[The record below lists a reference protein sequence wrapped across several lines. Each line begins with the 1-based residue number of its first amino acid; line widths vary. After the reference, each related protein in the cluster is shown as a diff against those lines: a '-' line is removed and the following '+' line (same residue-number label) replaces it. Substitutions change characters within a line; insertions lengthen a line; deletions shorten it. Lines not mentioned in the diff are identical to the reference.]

1 MIFQIQTSIY
11 SVPNFLSFLF
21 SGPKWTIDMYHHQNE
36 QMKLSLKMIFNA
48 RIIKLLSKNE
58 KAHNDGQAYTQ

>member
-1 MIFQIQTSIY
+1 
-11 SVPNFLSFLF
+11 
-21 SGPKWTIDMYHHQNE
+21 MYHHQNE